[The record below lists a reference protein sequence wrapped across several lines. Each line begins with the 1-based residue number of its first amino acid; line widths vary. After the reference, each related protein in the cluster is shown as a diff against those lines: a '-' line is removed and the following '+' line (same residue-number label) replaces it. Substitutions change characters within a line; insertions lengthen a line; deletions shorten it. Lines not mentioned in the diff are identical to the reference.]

1 MKVLWVLCDGNRYC
15 SLEGVNLGGVR
26 TEGVYVIWHS
36 ITGRVVYVGQGN
48 IAQRLTEHKK
58 DPTVLQH
65 RTNGQLLVTWASVD
79 QSDRDGVE
87 RFLWDKF
94 DPLEGTRRPLATP
107 LNVNVPSQ

>member
-1 MKVLWVLCDGNRYC
+1 MKIHWVLCEGDRYC
-15 SLEGVNLGGVR
+15 SLEGVNLDSVR

-58 DPTVLQH
+58 NPEVLQH

-79 QSDRDGVE
+79 ASDRDGVE
-87 RFLWDKF
+87 SYLWDKF
-94 DPLEGTRRPLATP
+94 DPLEGNRRPLAKP
-107 LNVNVPSQ
+107 VDVNVPSQ